1 MLKGALTVLCDLL
14 PPFNSEELEKQELF
28 CRNFLCSPGELKC
41 VNKDSMFS
49 RVHNVQNRKTR
60 SGTAVHFNISL
71 LRIPCFCWFD
81 HAEANSIWYS
91 NIFCLRY
98 CFLWFNIFFKRQL
111 HALEKT
117 PVWNFQNFHQKHL
130 AGWESAFYFES
141 CSAGSKT
148 VTYVLVSEIGLFH
161 QQHCVPDVQDS
172 KVFIHVHITSGVW
185 NTFYYSLLKFAFEQ
199 LPMAQGIQ
207 TYVQCYIRCKAE
219 L

>member
-1 MLKGALTVLCDLL
+1 MLKGTLTALSDLL

-81 HAEANSIWYS
+81 HAEANSIWHS

-98 CFLWFNIFFKRQL
+98 CFLWFNIFLKGDCMHWRKYQS
-111 HALEKT
+111 EI
-117 PVWNFQNFHQKHL
+117 
-130 AGWESAFYFES
+130 
-141 CSAGSKT
+141 SKT
-148 VTYVLVSEIGLFH
+148 FTKSILLDENLPSTLRAVQQVLRLSHMCLFLRL
-161 QQHCVPDVQDS
+161 VY
-172 KVFIHVHITSGVW
+172 FISSIACQM
-185 NTFYYSLLKFAFEQ
+185 FK
-199 LPMAQGIQ
+199 IQ
-207 TYVQCYIRCKAE
+207 KCLFMFI
-219 L
+219 

>member
-81 HAEANSIWYS
+81 HAEANSIWHS

-148 VTYVLVSEIGLFH
+148 VTCACFWDWSISSAALHARCSRFKSVYSCSYNKLSLKHFLLF
-161 QQHCVPDVQDS
+161 
-172 KVFIHVHITSGVW
+172 FIKICLWAASYGSGH
-185 NTFYYSLLKFAFEQ
+185 TDICTMLHK
-199 LPMAQGIQ
+199 M
-207 TYVQCYIRCKAE
+207 
-219 L
+219 